1 MAGKSILTHLFHS
14 YLKFI
19 FHSPFNCLSQL
30 LKNTYP
36 CPCLV
41 LIRVISLVVRFFGL
55 QAYRGMVFLHSQS
68 LSLIPCVTSCKRYN
82 ISDPSFSDP
91 ISASVLSLYAQSH
104 FTKHI
109 TPLKPLHRIS
119 RNFEAMR
126 KFKFFKIFWEYILH
140 TFSTWKKI
148 NWPLLNNMH
157 AFTYIYYQN
166 SLSGLLL

>member
-30 LKNTYP
+30 LKNTMPLLSLNQSYLS
-36 CPCLV
+36 CSKIFW
-41 LIRVISLVVRFFGL
+41 LIDL
-55 QAYRGMVFLHSQS
+55 QRNGFPS
-68 LSLIPCVTSCKRYN
+68 LSISFFNTLCDKCVDDTIFLTHPLVIQSVRQSCLCMHN
-82 ISDPSFSDP
+82 SS
-91 ISASVLSLYAQSH
+91 QSH
-104 FTKHI
+104 FSKHI

-126 KFKFFKIFWEYILH
+126 KFKFLKIFWEYILH

-157 AFTYIYYQN
+157 AFT
-166 SLSGLLL
+166 